1 MSPETQRAVID
12 FLGSPTAHGGAAVDR
27 IDTHSAIVFLAGR
40 RALKLK
46 RAVRFDYLDFSSAA
60 LRHDACAREV
70 EINRRVAPGIY
81 RGVAA
86 VTREPDGM
94 LAIDGVGEP
103 IDWCVDMVRFDQEAL
118 LDRVAARGALTV
130 DMAERLAVSVARFHA
145 GAERRP
151 DQGGA
156 AGLRWVI
163 DGNAL
168 GFAGPGRDI
177 LPTGAASALTAAALA
192 ELARQAP
199 LLDRRREAGFVR
211 QCHGD
216 LHLRNIVL
224 LAGEPTPFDA
234 IEFNDAIAC
243 GDVLYDLAFLVM
255 DLWRRGLRQHANV
268 LLGRYMTETL
278 DHEALALVPLFL
290 SCRAAVRAK
299 TSATGAGLQTQANE
313 RQALEMLAREYLSM
327 SAAFLEPAGPVLLAI
342 GGRSGTGKST
352 LARTL
357 AADIG
362 AAPGAIVLRS
372 DELRKALLGVPSRD
386 RIDAGG
392 YAPEITARVYGS
404 MAERAGRILKAG
416 HAVVA
421 DATFFQ
427 AADRAA
433 IEHAARAAAV
443 PFVGLWL
450 DAPLDTLLARVAGRV
465 GDASDADACVVRQ
478 QMRDDPGPL
487 TWRRVDAST
496 SVPDVLEAA
505 RRLAARS
512 RHA

>member
-1 MSPETQRAVID
+1 VSPESQRAVID
-12 FLGSPTAHGGAAVDR
+12 FLASPAAHGGAAVDR
-27 IDTHSAIVFLAGR
+27 IDTHSAIVILAGR

-60 LRHDACAREV
+60 LRHDACVREV
-70 EINRRVAPGIY
+70 EINRRAAPGIY

-86 VTREPDGM
+86 VTREPDGL

-103 IDWCVDMVRFDQEAL
+103 IDWCVDMVRFDQDAL

-130 DMAERLAVSVARFHA
+130 DVAERLAMSVARFHA

-168 GFAGPGRDI
+168 GFAGPGRGI
-177 LPTGAASALTAAALA
+177 LPAAAASALTAAALA
-192 ELARQAP
+192 ELERQAP
-199 LLDRRREAGFVR
+199 LLDRRRAAGFVR

-224 LAGEPTPFDA
+224 LDGEPTPFDA
-234 IEFNDAIAC
+234 VEFNDAIAC

-268 LLGRYMTETL
+268 LLGRYLAETL
-278 DHEALALVPLFL
+278 DHEALALMPLLL

-299 TSATGAGLQTQANE
+299 TSATAAGLQTQADE
-313 RQALEMLAREYLSM
+313 RLSLEVLAREYLSM
-327 SAAFLEPAGPVLLAI
+327 AAAFLEPAAPRLFAI

-352 LARTL
+352 LARAL
-357 AADIG
+357 ATDIG

-372 DELRKALLGVPSRD
+372 DELRKALVGVPSRD
-386 RIDAGG
+386 RLEPGR
-392 YAPEITARVYGS
+392 YAPEITTRVYGS
-404 MAERAGRILKAG
+404 MAERAGRTLKAG

-421 DATFFQ
+421 DATFLR
-427 AADRAA
+427 AADRTD
-433 IEHAARAAAV
+433 IERAARAAAV

-450 DAPLDTLLARVAGRV
+450 DAPVDILLARAGARTA
-465 GDASDADACVVRQ
+465 DASDADASVVRK
-478 QMRDDPGPL
+478 QMREDPGPM
-487 TWRRVDAST
+487 TWQRLDAST
-496 SVPDVLEAA
+496 SAPDVLAA
-505 RRLAARS
+505 AQRFAARS